1 VAVMGIFM
9 WVLDKGIEWI
19 LYGLLLGWK

>member
-1 VAVMGIFM
+1 MGIFM